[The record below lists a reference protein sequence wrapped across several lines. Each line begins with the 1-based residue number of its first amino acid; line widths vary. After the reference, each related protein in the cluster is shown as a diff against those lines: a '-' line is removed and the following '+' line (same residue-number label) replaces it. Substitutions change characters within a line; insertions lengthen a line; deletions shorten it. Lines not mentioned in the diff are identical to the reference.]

1 MIDDE
6 QAASALVDTK
16 FGPPK
21 VLWCTALYF
30 GTPTGQKKRTKKKL
44 RSATVA
50 IDRARG
56 PRCPRQVLMF

>member
-6 QAASALVDTK
+6 QAASALAGTN

-30 GTPTGQKKRTKKKL
+30 GTSTGQKKGTKKKL

-50 IDRARG
+50 KDRARG
-56 PRCPRQVLMF
+56 PRCPRQVLMY